1 MLLRAYRLC
10 SSWHT
15 FEKECTYL
23 TNMFARLD
31 YPVAHVQSCIKDILE
46 SHFCSQRNDPGLCE
60 DKLTFRLPL
69 PFKSQSLAQRT
80 RVELRDLS
88 RNLPCTVQPVF
99 QSRKLRF
106 LLSQPEEKDAL
117 VSNAR
122 CVYLYSCACDKH
134 YVGYTTR
141 HLHQRVTEHQRST
154 SAIAKHCSS
163 SGCSFAPERFSII
176 ARCASK
182 FELQVRESLE
192 IYFRKPELNDR
203 DEYCC
208 SVLYRS
214 RY

>member
-1 MLLRAYRLC
+1 MNNGRILL
-10 SSWHT
+10 
-15 FEKECTYL
+15 
-23 TNMFARLD
+23 
-31 YPVAHVQSCIKDILE
+31 
-46 SHFCSQRNDPGLCE
+46 
-60 DKLTFRLPL
+60 
-69 PFKSQSLAQRT
+69 
-80 RVELRDLS
+80 LS

-122 CVYLYSCACDKH
+122 CMYLYSCACDKH

-214 RY
+214 RYWYNYISSCISDFVKIMHMIVHVLNLVFL